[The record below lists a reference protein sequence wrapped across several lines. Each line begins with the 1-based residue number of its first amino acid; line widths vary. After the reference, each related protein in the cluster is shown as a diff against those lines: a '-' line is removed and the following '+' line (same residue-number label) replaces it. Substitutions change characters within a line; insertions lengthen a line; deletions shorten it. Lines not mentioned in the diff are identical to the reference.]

1 MAGMLSAVD
10 EAIGQITTALE
21 EKGLLNN
28 TLIIFSS
35 DNGGPSPG
43 KVTMNTPLRAG
54 KGTIYEGGVRVCA
67 FATWPGHIP
76 AGTTVKEP
84 IHAVDWYPTLVKL
97 AGAPKEQKL
106 PLDGLDIMPVLTE
119 KAASPHDAI
128 LLHGTRPGV
137 AAIRMGDWK
146 LLVNASQVDAEEVAE
161 ENAASLSSGKVEL
174 YNLKDDISET
184 KDLAAAQPEK
194 VKELRSRLVA
204 MLKDAVEPGSGPL
217 KQKKAKKQ
225 QSNSK

>member
-1 MAGMLSAVD
+1 
-10 EAIGQITTALE
+10 
-21 EKGLLNN
+21 
-28 TLIIFSS
+28 
-35 DNGGPSPG
+35 
-43 KVTMNTPLRAG
+43 MNTPLRAG
-54 KGTIYEGGVRVCA
+54 KGTIYEGGIRVCA

-106 PLDGLDIMPVLTE
+106 PLDGLDIMPVLAE
-119 KAASPHDAI
+119 NAKSPHDAI

-146 LLVNASQVDAEEVAE
+146 LLVNASQVDAEEVADDSPE
-161 ENAASLSSGKVEL
+161 AGGKGSIEL
-174 YNLKDDISET
+174 YNLKEDIGET
-184 KDLAAAQPEK
+184 KNLASAQPEK
-194 VKELRSRLVA
+194 VKELKARLDA

-217 KQKKAKKQ
+217 KTPKTKKAKQAKK
-225 QSNSK
+225 SDTNAK